1 MDILDE
7 IQKQYVNFSQKEKQ
21 IAMYILQKNNEIR
34 NINIGKL
41 AEQTGTSSATITRF
55 CRKIGCE
62 SFVDMKIQISAAEQ
76 DGIPLE
82 SSDIFDSVY
91 SYYNRVI
98 DRTKKNINKE
108 ELERVITALKDAQR
122 IFIYGVG
129 SSGLTAMEMTQRLL
143 RMGFNVSG
151 ITDSH
156 MMLINSTITKEKD
169 LVIGI
174 STSGKT
180 IEVLNAVKTAKNNG
194 SKILSM
200 TSFSESELAHIS
212 DYQMFVYNSLFI
224 DNKRFV
230 NSQFAIMYLVDIIS
244 MKLLEDD
251 QYSYVMSQTVD
262 AIIKKV
268 NEKTEE

>member
-21 IAMYILQKNNEIR
+21 IAMYILQKNNEIK

-98 DRTKKNINKE
+98 DRTKKNIDKE
-108 ELERVITALKDAQR
+108 ELERVITDFKRCSENLYLWRWEFRAHSDGNDAT
-122 IFIYGVG
+122 IITYGV
-129 SSGLTAMEMTQRLL
+129 QCL
-143 RMGFNVSG
+143 R
-151 ITDSH
+151 
-156 MMLINSTITKEKD
+156 
-169 LVIGI
+169 
-174 STSGKT
+174 
-180 IEVLNAVKTAKNNG
+180 
-194 SKILSM
+194 
-200 TSFSESELAHIS
+200 
-212 DYQMFVYNSLFI
+212 YY
-224 DNKRFV
+224 RFP
-230 NSQFAIMYLVDIIS
+230 YDVD
-244 MKLLEDD
+244 
-251 QYSYVMSQTVD
+251 
-262 AIIKKV
+262 
-268 NEKTEE
+268 